1 LLQRSLQVCIAL
13 QHRVSGTLRL
23 YYEKRPRT
31 ISATTARMSSSPG
44 AAPRRDTAYDVKDGL
59 GNYRPLNLCIM
70 FKTSIFGTI
79 NWTMIYHFDQPLK
92 KNLQEQNEP
101 TPGSNV
107 SSAKRD
113 SIPRASLILLS
124 SLLLTIMTSCTLHFP
139 IVAKLYRRHG
149 LLFFLT

>member
-1 LLQRSLQVCIAL
+1 VTCAVSIAYIKNRRGRICRYSLKLTRFKVL
-13 QHRVSGTLRL
+13 YGTTLSTYMRRC
-23 YYEKRPRT
+23 Y
-31 ISATTARMSSSPG
+31 ISPLPS
-44 AAPRRDTAYDVKDGL
+44 DL
-59 GNYRPLNLCIM
+59 EGNGMM

-107 SSAKRD
+107 SSTKRN

-124 SLLLTIMTSCTLHFP
+124 SLLLTITTSCTLHFP

-149 LLFFLT
+149 LLFFLI